1 MGGSPEENAETF
13 KRMVSLGDNVPEDLI
28 PVLEFVL
35 MNASALLVVAGIAK
49 DYKEGT
55 ELAHESIFSGKFS
68 GKAWKALETFRDEGT
83 RFASKVNLFRINTY
97 L

>member
-13 KRMVSLGDNVPEDLI
+13 KRMVSSGDNVPEDLI

-55 ELAHESIFSGKFS
+55 ELACESIFS

>member
-13 KRMVSLGDNVPEDLI
+13 KRIFHSGGNVPEDLI
-28 PVLEFVL
+28 PVLEFIL
-35 MNASALLVVAGIAK
+35 MNASALLVVAGIAE

-55 ELAHESIFSGKFS
+55 ELARESIFS

-83 RFASKVNLFRINTY
+83 RFASKVILFRIS
-97 L
+97 